1 MTDLTLRSQEGTR
14 DAEALRVALEA
25 ARPTIGDETRHDVS
39 PNNSASYWGALNKVT
54 LAACTTLM
62 SAAWAVGDDKKNS
75 TLRATGFGLNS
86 LYKAEKSL
94 KDLVDG
100 KHESSGVH
108 FLNSVGTL
116 LWSVGTGVS
125 DRGLKTAG
133 PALNAVVNAVSAV
146 KSYHQG
152 EEWLGKALE
161 ANEMAWFAAASFTG
175 SPWAGALG
183 FVGMGVGFA
192 NDAREDK
199 SLLGHVLGAGVWA
212 LGEGRGSDLLRSI
225 GPGGMAV
232 AEGVRLLW
240 PICEDFA
247 RKRSLA
253 PQQPGSG
260 PILPECGSV
269 HTMNSPE
276 AGGSVEHRNS
286 SERSYHAHAP
296 ASPAPSE
303 VALYSLPAGS
313 ASLEALSVRA
323 PSSPAPSEA
332 FVSAPSSPA
341 PSEAFVSAPS
351 SPAPPAASLYG
362 PPTLA
367 SGPPDVKGGPSRP
380 STGGAWTPGPAQAAR
395 GHKV

>member
-1 MTDLTLRSQEGTR
+1 
-14 DAEALRVALEA
+14 
-25 ARPTIGDETRHDVS
+25 
-39 PNNSASYWGALNKVT
+39 
-54 LAACTTLM
+54 
-62 SAAWAVGDDKKNS
+62 
-75 TLRATGFGLNS
+75 
-86 LYKAEKSL
+86 
-94 KDLVDG
+94 
-100 KHESSGVH
+100 
-108 FLNSVGTL
+108 
-116 LWSVGTGVS
+116 
-125 DRGLKTAG
+125 
-133 PALNAVVNAVSAV
+133 
-146 KSYHQG
+146 
-152 EEWLGKALE
+152 
-161 ANEMAWFAAASFTG
+161 
-175 SPWAGALG
+175 
-183 FVGMGVGFA
+183 
-192 NDAREDK
+192 
-199 SLLGHVLGAGVWA
+199 
-212 LGEGRGSDLLRSI
+212 
-225 GPGGMAV
+225 MAV

-303 VALYSLPAGS
+303 
-313 ASLEALSVRA
+313 ALSVR
-323 PSSPAPSEA
+323 
-332 FVSAPSSPA
+332 APSSPA

-395 GHKV
+395 GHQV